1 MCEALRCELYKM
13 EQAGETSEEN
23 KTNCFAQIDLH
34 FAKSCKLFG
43 V

>member
-13 EQAGETSEEN
+13 VQAGETSKEN
-23 KTNCFAQIDLH
+23 KAKCFAKFDLY
-34 FAKSCKLFG
+34 FEKSCKLFG